1 MREVK
6 AAKVKKQIP
15 VVRYAALALL
25 ILGMATVFMLISLG
39 GYRILDGFDAAGPV
53 WNGVI
58 AGLEILTGVLGLWFW
73 QKPEWRARLLVAAGV
88 LVVVAVL
95 FLAIGPDVAKW
106 PAGAGLA
113 AAGVYMAGVA
123 WLMAKRKKGKKRA
136 V

>member
-25 ILGMATVFMLISLG
+25 VLGMAVVFMLISLG

-58 AGLEILTGVLGLWFW
+58 AVLEILTGVLGLWFW
-73 QKPEWRARLLVAAGV
+73 RKPEWRARLLVAACA
-88 LVVVAVL
+88 LVAAAAL

-106 PAGAGLA
+106 SAGAGLA
-113 AAGVYMAGVA
+113 AAAVYIAGIA
-123 WLMAKRKKGKKRA
+123 GRMKK
-136 V
+136 